1 MTKVKFNVIEAA
13 DAASFNIY
21 KDQTAN
27 IAGTVSL
34 TISFPDTDVD
44 DVTITL
50 SEVELAELNS
60 DDGLN
65 ITTAKVSAPNTT
77 FTDGIYVFTLT
88 EAATGFFD
96 STITEAF
103 GAIITDRTIKELL
116 SYRVYLTPGQ
126 KEWMLEKT
134 QLLTNLRLS
143 ASVGAANQ
151 YQTNLEVLE
160 RMR

>member
-1 MTKVKFNVIEAA
+1 MQKVKFNVAEAA

-21 KDQTAN
+21 KEQTAD

-34 TISFPDTDVD
+34 TISFPDADVA

-50 SEVELAELNS
+50 SPSELAELNS
-60 DDGLN
+60 DDGLD
-65 ITTAKVSAPNTT
+65 ITTDRISAPNTT

-88 EAATGFFD
+88 EASAGFEA

-126 KEWMLEKT
+126 KDWMLEKT
-134 QLLTNLRLS
+134 QLLTNLRLA
-143 ASVGAANQ
+143 ASVGATSQ

>member
-1 MTKVKFNVIEAA
+1 MTKVKFNVAEAA

-21 KDQTAN
+21 KEQTSN
-27 IAGTVSL
+27 ITGTVSL
-34 TISFPDTDVD
+34 TISFPDEDID

-50 SEVELAELNS
+50 SEAELAELNS
-60 DDGLN
+60 DDGLD
-65 ITTAKVSAPNTT
+65 ITTAKVSPNTT

-88 EAATGFFD
+88 EAVAGFSD

-143 ASVGAANQ
+143 ASVGATKQ

>member
-1 MTKVKFNVIEAA
+1 MTKVKFNVAEAA

-21 KDQTAN
+21 KEQTSN
-27 IAGTVSL
+27 ITGTVSL
-34 TISFPDTDVD
+34 TISFPDKDID

-50 SEVELAELNS
+50 SEAELAELNS
-60 DDGLN
+60 DDGLD
-65 ITTAKVSAPNTT
+65 ITTAKVSPNTT

-88 EAATGFFD
+88 EAAAGFLD

-143 ASVGAANQ
+143 ASVGATKQ

>member
-1 MTKVKFNVIEAA
+1 MSKVKFNVAEAA
-13 DAASFNIY
+13 DAASFQIY
-21 KDQTAN
+21 KEQTAD

-34 TISFPDTDVD
+34 TISFPDADVD

-50 SEVELAELNS
+50 SEAELAELNS
-60 DDGLN
+60 DDGLV
-65 ITTAKVSAPNTT
+65 ITTARISPSNTT

-88 EAATGFFD
+88 EAAAGFSD

-103 GAIITDRTIKELL
+103 GAIITDRTIRELL

-134 QLLTNLRLS
+134 QLLANLRLS
-143 ASVGAANQ
+143 ASVGAIKQ

>member
-1 MTKVKFNVIEAA
+1 MSKVKFNVAEAA
-13 DAASFNIY
+13 DAASFKIY
-21 KDQTAN
+21 KEQTTD
-27 IAGTVSL
+27 ITGTVSL
-34 TISFPDTDVD
+34 TISFPDADVA
-44 DVTITL
+44 DVTIPL
-50 SEVELAELNS
+50 DASELAKLNS
-60 DDGLN
+60 DDGLD
-65 ITTAKVSAPNTT
+65 ITTAKISAPNTT

-88 EAATGFFD
+88 EASARFED

-126 KEWMLEKT
+126 KDWMLEKT
-134 QLLTNLRLS
+134 QLLTNLRLA
-143 ASVGAANQ
+143 ASVGATRQ

>member
-1 MTKVKFNVIEAA
+1 MTKVKFNVAEAA

-21 KDQTAN
+21 KEQTSN
-27 IAGTVSL
+27 ITGTVSL
-34 TISFPDTDVD
+34 TISFPDKDID

-50 SEVELAELNS
+50 SEAELAELNS
-60 DDGLN
+60 DDGLD
-65 ITTAKVSAPNTT
+65 ITTAKVSPNTT

-88 EAATGFFD
+88 EAAAGFLD

>member
-1 MTKVKFNVIEAA
+1 MTKVKFNVAEAA

-21 KDQTAN
+21 KEQTSN
-27 IAGTVSL
+27 ITGTVSL
-34 TISFPDTDVD
+34 TISFPDEDID

-50 SEVELAELNS
+50 SEAELAELNS
-60 DDGLN
+60 DDGLD
-65 ITTAKVSAPNTT
+65 ITTAKVSPNTT

-88 EAATGFFD
+88 EAAAGFLD

-143 ASVGAANQ
+143 ASVGATKQ

>member
-1 MTKVKFNVIEAA
+1 MEKVKFNVAEAA

-21 KDQTAN
+21 KEQTSN
-27 IAGTVSL
+27 ITGTVSL
-34 TISFPDTDVD
+34 TISFPDVDID

-50 SEVELAELNS
+50 STTELAELNS
-60 DDGLN
+60 NDGLN
-65 ITTAKVSAPNTT
+65 ITTAKVSPNTT

-88 EAATGFFD
+88 EAAERFLD